1 VITRR
6 ALLSRLGLVGA
17 VGAGAW
23 LFRQHFWHPTPA
35 VTYAPGAASSGWLPL
50 VDYPGVVVVEAEIAG
65 RTAWVLIDSGAQA
78 SVIDRRFAQEL
89 GLETA
94 LSPPMIA
101 FGVNGAPQIGRSVSA
116 PLRLGDLAA
125 PGLRAL
131 ELDLGGLPVFEGRT
145 IRMIV
150 GRDVMRAAILDIDF
164 AGRRLALRPTPPT
177 LPPDAINVP
186 VKLVRQGLHADVE
199 VEGALV
205 EVLVDTGASAGLALG
220 AEAAE
225 RAGLLA
231 PGREMR
237 WSQSVTFGGVS
248 RDRQVTA
255 RTVRFAERTIRDLP
269 VQVFTSSRPDLLP
282 DGLLGVGLLGRFR
295 VVLDLDGG
303 RLDLIPR
310 PLVPEET
317 RRRRRR

>member
-1 VITRR
+1 MITRR
-6 ALLSRLGLVGA
+6 ALFSRLGLFGA

-23 LFRQHFWHPTPA
+23 LFRQHIWHPTPA

-50 VDYPGVVVVEAEIAG
+50 IDYPGVVAVDAEIAG
-65 RTAWVLIDSGAQA
+65 RSAWVLVDSGAQT
-78 SVIDRRFAQEL
+78 SVIDRRFAREM

-101 FGVNGAPQIGRSVSA
+101 FGVNGAPQIGRSVGA
-116 PLRLGDLAA
+116 PLRLGDLTA

-131 ELDLGGLPVFEGRT
+131 ELDLAGLPAFAGKT

-150 GRDVMRAAILDIDF
+150 GRDLLRAAILEIDF
-164 AGRRLALRPTPPT
+164 AERRLAFRRTAPI
-177 LPPDAINVP
+177 LPPDVINVP
-186 VKLVRQGLHADVE
+186 VKRVRQALHADVE
-199 VEGALV
+199 IEGVMV
-205 EVLVDTGASAGLALG
+205 EVLIDTGASAGLALG

-231 PGREMR
+231 PGRETR

-248 RDRQVTA
+248 HDRQITA
-255 RTVRFAERTIRDLP
+255 HTVRFAERTIRDLP
-269 VQVFTSSRPDLLP
+269 VQVFSASRPNLLP
-282 DGLLGVGLLGRFR
+282 DGLLGVGLLERFR
-295 VVLDLDGG
+295 VVLDLAGG

-310 PLVPEET
+310 PLAPQGS
-317 RRRRRR
+317 RRRRLR